1 MAKNRS
7 RSLAAI
13 ALAVTTS
20 IGMTG
25 TVVAQDPECAVG
37 LWSLPIEAVTPPE
50 GWDWSSLFPTT
61 DGGWWGGFST
71 AEPAEEFE
79 ATDETY
85 GSLSFSLRCSLD
97 SAAFMAA
104 ELRTRERSGYVTSRR
119 DLPVSVPL
127 GDEAW
132 AERTAT
138 EYGGVTTINW
148 RNGPVLGQVSAGA
161 EDATWFE
168 IEDLA
173 MTLDALLP

>member
-71 AEPAEEFE
+71 AEPAEVR
-79 ATDETY
+79 ATISFDTLPAPLFQLDEHRLQSDVGEIADGDYFQT
-85 GSLSFSLRCSLD
+85 LQQRAKQLR
-97 SAAFMAA
+97 
-104 ELRTRERSGYVTSRR
+104 
-119 DLPVSVPL
+119 
-127 GDEAW
+127 
-132 AERTAT
+132 
-138 EYGGVTTINW
+138 
-148 RNGPVLGQVSAGA
+148 GQLKA
-161 EDATWFE
+161 D
-168 IEDLA
+168 
-173 MTLDALLP
+173 